1 MTRSRSG
8 TRRTRR
14 PSRPA
19 AAPES
24 TTQPTGE
31 DEKATGW
38 AQLSRG
44 TKALAVLVA
53 TTAIATVVPGV
64 IPYVS
69 DRVLDVLGAPLVR
82 VDTEI
87 GPSEGGV
94 YLAAAG
100 AVAAQPPD
108 PLRDSRFVAAGHSP
122 TKLTLEG
129 RRSAGIA
136 VVDMTVEVVARE
148 PVRTGT
154 LFAIPPQGDAEN
166 GAMEVNLD
174 AAIPV
179 AAAAGSGKPYFAA
192 KRVTLA
198 RGEVWVGTVTARTTR
213 CECAWRLHLKLR
225 YRGNQHEVVVP
236 PVDRAPLRMTGFAG
250 KPDDYAV
257 QYVWKPDGIAR
268 LDCAVDRKA
277 CAATDLPPLGRR

>member
-1 MTRSRSG
+1 MTRPRSG
-8 TRRTRR
+8 TRRNRR

-19 AAPES
+19 AAPEP
-24 TTQPTGE
+24 TTQPAGE

-44 TKALAVLVA
+44 TKALAALVA

-69 DRVLDVLGAPLVR
+69 DRVLDVFGAPLVQ
-82 VDTEI
+82 VDTEVL
-87 GPSEGGV
+87 PSGGGV
-94 YLAAAG
+94 YLAAAE
-100 AVAAQPPD
+100 AVATEPPE
-108 PLRDSRFVAAGHSP
+108 PLRDPRFVPAGHSR

-129 RRSAGIA
+129 RRSAGVA
-136 VVDMTVEVVARE
+136 VVDLTVEVVARD

-154 LFAIPPQGDAEN
+154 LFAIPPQGEAEN

-179 AAAAGSGKPYFAA
+179 ATAAGSGTPYFAA

-198 RGEVWVGTVTARTTR
+198 RGEVWVGAVLSRATR
-213 CECAWRLHLKLR
+213 CECAWRLRLKLR
-225 YRGNQHEVVVP
+225 YRGSQHEVVVP
-236 PVDRAPLRMTGFAG
+236 PADRAPFRMTGFAG
-250 KPDDYAV
+250 EPGDYAV
-257 QYVWKPDGIAR
+257 QYVWNPDGIAR

-277 CAATDLPPLGRR
+277 CAATDLPPVGRR